1 MKMDERFL
9 LTWAFGMW
17 TVHAGY
23 MNMFAEQNVHSYVQ
37 DKSPRY
43 NYIILYMWNI
53 KQVAVCLFLG
63 LLERIIYMTIRGY
76 NYALISFKIL

>member
-1 MKMDERFL
+1 MEMDERFL

-37 DKSPRY
+37 DESPRY
-43 NYIILYMWNI
+43 NYIYVDVEHKANRCMFI
-53 KQVAVCLFLG
+53 F
-63 LLERIIYMTIRGY
+63 
-76 NYALISFKIL
+76 